1 MEEVNQMKNGLT
13 PPVCVST
20 ITCHLSM
27 VKQQERKVAFL
38 IMKEGVTPDCLA
50 VTNVPP

>member
-13 PPVCVST
+13 HICVST

-50 VTNVPP
+50 AINVSP

>member
-1 MEEVNQMKNGLT
+1 MEEVNQMKNGLP

-20 ITCHLSM
+20 IPCHLSV

-38 IMKEGVTPDCLA
+38 IMKGVTPDCLA
-50 VTNVPP
+50 VINVSP